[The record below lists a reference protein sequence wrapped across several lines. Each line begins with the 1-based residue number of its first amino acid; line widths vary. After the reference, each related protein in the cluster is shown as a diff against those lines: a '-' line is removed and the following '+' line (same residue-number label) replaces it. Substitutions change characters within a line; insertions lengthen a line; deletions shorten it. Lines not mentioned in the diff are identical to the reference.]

1 MTRDHYASRKAAP
14 APNEVTAL
22 QHAFEWS
29 QYEDHGPGDELL
41 GTPLPT
47 LELGS
52 GSGNVVAALA
62 LKGICATGI

>member
-1 MTRDHYASRKAAP
+1 M
-14 APNEVTAL
+14 TAL